1 MMSALLWAAAALG
14 LILLVAAVAV
24 PIAALAWLDGW
35 SRPVAPAAPP
45 RPAATPVAGP
55 FLVYLSGVGDISG
68 DYSTRYED
76 ALLDAVAERVP
87 GLQVITDVFAYS
99 WANVGLTSTGDLA
112 WLWAWI
118 SAVRLNKG
126 SPLRRI
132 GKLIDLRNALHI
144 AVSADRR
151 YGPIYNYGV
160 AEMILQGLLR
170 HGYLL
175 GGGAPVTILGYS
187 GGGQIALGVAGFIQ
201 ATLRA
206 PVQVISLGGVFNASR
221 SLDRISRL
229 VHIYG
234 TRDQHQRAG
243 ELIFPARWP
252 LFSGSRWSQ
261 ALASGKV
268 MRMRLGPMTHN
279 GAGSYLDDTLT
290 LDDGRSYM
298 QATAD
303 AVAERITRLAD
314 RPAPP

>member
-1 MMSALLWAAAALG
+1 MTTALLWAAAILG
-14 LILLVAAVAV
+14 LLLLLAAVAV
-24 PIAALAWLDGW
+24 PVAALAWWAGW

-45 RPAATPVAGP
+45 RPAVAPVAGP

-76 ALLDAVAERVP
+76 ALLDAVGERVP

-99 WANVGLTSTGDLA
+99 WANVGLTSAGDLA
-112 WLWAWI
+112 WFWSWI

-126 SPLRRI
+126 SPLRRV

-160 AEMILQGLLR
+160 AEMIIQGLLR
-170 HGYLL
+170 HGYVL
-175 GGGAPVTILGYS
+175 GSGASVTLVGYS
-187 GGGQIALGVAGFIQ
+187 GGGQIAIGAAGFVQ

-221 SLDRISRL
+221 SLDRISIL
-229 VHIYG
+229 VHLYG
-234 TRDQHQRAG
+234 TRDQHQRLG

-252 LFSGSRWSQ
+252 LFSGSRWSR
-261 ALASGKV
+261 ALSSGRV
-268 MRMRLGPMTHN
+268 IRICLGPMVHS
-279 GAGSYLDDTLT
+279 GAGSYLDDTRL
-290 LDDGRSYM
+290 LPDGRSYM

-303 AVAERITRLAD
+303 AIAGRIRLLGA
-314 RPAPP
+314 

>member
-1 MMSALLWAAAALG
+1 MMGALIWAGAILGALLLAAAL
-14 LILLVAAVAV
+14 AV
-24 PIAALAWLDGW
+24 PLAALAWWAGW
-35 SRPVAPAAPP
+35 SRPVTPAAPP
-45 RPAATPVAGP
+45 RPVVEPVDGP

-76 ALLDAVAERVP
+76 AFLDAVIERVP

-99 WANVGLTSTGDLA
+99 WSNVGLTSAGDLA
-112 WLWAWI
+112 WFWAWI
-118 SAVRLNKG
+118 SAVRLSKG
-126 SPLRRI
+126 SPLRRV

-170 HGYLL
+170 HGYVL
-175 GGGAPVTILGYS
+175 GSGAPVTILGYS
-187 GGGQIALGVAGFIQ
+187 GGSQIALGTAGYVQ

-234 TRDQHQRAG
+234 TRDRHQRLG

-252 LFSGSRWSQ
+252 LFSGSRWSR
-261 ALASGKV
+261 ALSSGKV
-268 MRMRLGPMTHN
+268 EQVCLGPMTHS
-279 GAGSYLDDTLT
+279 GPGSYLDDTRFLE
-290 LDDGRSYM
+290 DGRSYM

-303 AVAERITRLAD
+303 AVAERIRRLAG
-314 RPAPP
+314 

>member
-1 MMSALLWAAAALG
+1 
-14 LILLVAAVAV
+14 
-24 PIAALAWLDGW
+24 
-35 SRPVAPAAPP
+35 
-45 RPAATPVAGP
+45 VAGP

-99 WANVGLTSTGDLA
+99 WANVGLTSAGDLA

-118 SAVRLNKG
+118 SAVRLNKA
-126 SPLRRI
+126 SPLRRV

-170 HGYLL
+170 HGYVL

-234 TRDQHQRAG
+234 TRDRHQRVG

-252 LFSGSRWSQ
+252 LFSGSRWSR
-261 ALASGKV
+261 ALAAGKV
-268 MRMRLGPMTHN
+268 VRICLGPMTHN
-279 GAGSYLDDTLT
+279 GAGSYLDDTRT

-303 AVAERITRLAD
+303 AVAERIQRLTD
-314 RPAPP
+314 RTGPP